1 MSRII
6 NLATTAALT
15 TVENKTPNVSDLV
28 KKSDYDAKD
37 QKLKIYIYINTSAC
51 NKFTSNA
58 LDAKITQKKLVNES
72 DLNEKIKTSAA
83 KEKNKNIS
91 NKGWIKSRE
100 R

>member
-37 QKLKIYIYINTSAC
+37 QKLKIYINTSAC

-91 NKGWIKSRE
+91 NKG
-100 R
+100 